1 MPGVLNYLLQL
12 QCFNTQQSWENKLF
26 RNLQFKITS
35 VSLGMPEA
43 AMAFLGECDE
53 GNL

>member
-1 MPGVLNYLLQL
+1 MNSLLQQ

-26 RNLQFKITS
+26 RKLQFKITS
-35 VSLGMPEA
+35 VSLGMPEP
-43 AMAFLGECDE
+43 AMGFLGECDE